1 MTEVLTS
8 HETTVNGTTAESTEP
23 TSHTAPTSPTAPT
36 SGRVDGAID
45 AIEQSRHLATEIP
58 GPKSQALTARAGKA
72 LPQGLGYSQQTWAYR
87 AGGGIV
93 EDVDGNRLIDLGSGI
108 ATTTVGNANPK
119 VAAAIADQAQRLTH
133 TCFLNQ
139 PYEGYLAVCEKLCD
153 ITPGEHEKR
162 AALFSTGAEALENA
176 VKYARAATGKP
187 GVVVFD
193 HAFHGRTNMTMAMTA
208 KNNPYKQ
215 SFGPFP
221 GEVYRTP
228 SPYAYRYPG
237 TPEQAAESAL
247 NQLQLIVDAQVG
259 ADNIACIVMEPIQG
273 EGGFIVPP
281 AGFLKKLTEFC
292 ADRGILFVA
301 DEVQTGIAR
310 TGDMFACEH
319 EAVVPD
325 LMTLAKG
332 LGGGMPI
339 SAVVG
344 RAEVMDAAH
353 RGGIGG
359 TYAGNP
365 VACAA
370 ALEVLRQCE
379 EDNLPQRAR
388 EIGEIMTSR
397 LRTAAETNPAI
408 GDVRGRGAMVAAEIV
423 VPGSDKTPDAA
434 KVAAVARA
442 CENHG
447 VLVLTAGTFGNV
459 LRFLPP
465 LTISDEL
472 LHEAFDII
480 VEQLA

>member
-1 MTEVLTS
+1 MTGAQTLTAPGATGATEAS
-8 HETTVNGTTAESTEP
+8 GTTAQP
-23 TSHTAPTSPTAPT
+23 
-36 SGRVDGAID
+36 V
-45 AIEQSRHLATEIP
+45 EQSRHLATEIP
-58 GPKSQALTARAGKA
+58 GPISRELSARAQAA
-72 LPQGLGYSQQTWAYR
+72 LPQGLGTAQQTWAYR

-108 ATTTVGNANPK
+108 ATTTVGNADPRV
-119 VAAAIADQAQRLTH
+119 VAAANDQAQRLTH

-139 PYEGYLAVCEKLCD
+139 PYETYLALCEKLAQVA
-153 ITPGEHEKR
+153 PGNHAKR

-176 VKYARAATGKP
+176 VKYARAATGKS

-208 KNNPYKQ
+208 KNNPYKK

-228 SPYAYRYPG
+228 SPYTYRWPG
-237 TPEQAAESAL
+237 TPEEASAEAL
-247 NQLQLIVDAQVG
+247 AQLQLIVDAQVG
-259 ADNIACIVMEPIQG
+259 AENIACVVLEPIQG

-281 AGFLKKLTEFC
+281 AGFLKKLSEFC
-292 ADRGILFVA
+292 SERDILFVA
-301 DEVQTGIAR
+301 DEVQTGVAR
-310 TGDMFACEH
+310 TGDMFACDH
-319 EAVVPD
+319 EGVVPD

-332 LGGGMPI
+332 LGGGYPI
-339 SAVVG
+339 AAVVG
-344 RAEVMDAAH
+344 RAEVMDAPH

-379 EDNLPQRAR
+379 EEGLPARAR

-397 LRTAAETNPAI
+397 LSKAAETNPAI
-408 GDVRGRGAMVAAEIV
+408 GDVRGRGAMIAVEVV

-434 KVAAVARA
+434 KVGAVARA
-442 CENHG
+442 CESNG
-447 VLVLTAGTFGNV
+447 VLVLTAGTYGNV

-465 LTISDEL
+465 LSISDEL
-472 LHEAFDII
+472 LNEALDVVI
-480 VEQLA
+480 EQLAL